1 MLSQAIP
8 KVQPGGATLTDTAST
23 TSASEETKLR
33 YSVSLVRQGRHSFYT
48 LTMPSEVLAR
58 TCKVSTR
65 KEDPKTGFQRVLD
78 EKRAMEIAQY
88 IDQGLGTIP
97 NSIVLSAQP
106 AANLRVVGRGKTLE
120 FSDTP
125 GAFLILD
132 GQHRVYGFSK
142 AKTQLR
148 VPVVIYNGLSRRDE
162 SRLFIDINTK
172 QRPVPP
178 QLLLDIKQLAE
189 IEDES
194 ESILRSLFD
203 VFYADLNSALFGM
216 LAPHESE
223 KNKITRVTFNS
234 SVKPLL
240 ELFAGRERDDIFKIL
255 NAYLHAFNLVLAQKF
270 SDPVLSKPVIFRA
283 VMGLFPSVAQRVSDK
298 YSGEYAPSNF
308 HEIIS
313 PIFVNMPSAKI
324 SKPGTS
330 WVALRDYLE
339 KRLRSKLTL

>member
-1 MLSQAIP
+1 M
-8 KVQPGGATLTDTAST
+8 TDVTAP
-23 TSASEETKLR
+23 AAAKLR

-65 KEDPKTGFQRVLD
+65 KEDPKKGFQRALD

-106 AANLRVVGRGKTLE
+106 DAELKVVGRGKTLE
-120 FSDTP
+120 FNDTP

-148 VPVVIYNGLSRRDE
+148 VPVVIYNGLTRRDE

-203 VFYADLNSALFGM
+203 LFHTKVDSSLFGM
-216 LAPHESE
+216 LAPHETE

-240 ELFAGRERDDIFKIL
+240 ELFASREREEIFTIL
-255 NAYLHAFNLVLAQKF
+255 NAYLHAFNTAFAQRF
-270 SDPVLSKPVIFRA
+270 TDSVLSKPVIFRA
-283 VMGLFPSVAQRVSDK
+283 VLGLFPSVAQRVSDR
-298 YSGEYAPSNF
+298 YAGEYSSANF
-308 HEIIS
+308 YEIVL
-313 PIFVNMPSAKI
+313 PIFANMPSTKI
-324 SKPGTS
+324 TKPGTS

-339 KRLRSKLTL
+339 KRLRSKLTI